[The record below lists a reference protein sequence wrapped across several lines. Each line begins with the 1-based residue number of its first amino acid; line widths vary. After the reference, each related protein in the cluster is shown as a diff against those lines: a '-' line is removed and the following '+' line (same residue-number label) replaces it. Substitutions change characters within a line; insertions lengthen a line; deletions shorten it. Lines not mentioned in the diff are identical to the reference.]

1 MDVKLPF
8 SMIVV
13 SKRNS
18 GKSYLVKHLLK
29 LFMVDNKLFNYIVL
43 FSSTANLSHD
53 FECLP
58 KKSVQE
64 DFSSAK
70 VNKILDFQKAS
81 KDSKNPKQ
89 CLIILDDTIGAKLD
103 PSFKSNLDL
112 LFSRGRHFNIS
123 IIFISQYIK
132 NYISTTIRNN
142 IDYLLFSINNYNVIK
157 IIYDLVVYSGNIKE
171 FIKFVS
177 DKTKNYTFL
186 IYNNLNYSENNF
198 FTIQA
203 PNNIEKFEIKF

>member
-43 FSSTANLSHD
+43 FSSTAHLSKD

-58 KKSVQE
+58 KKAIQE

-103 PSFKSNLDL
+103 PSFKTNLDL

-171 FIKFVS
+171 FIKFVG

>member
-43 FSSTANLSHD
+43 FSSTAHLSKD
-53 FECLP
+53 FDCLP
-58 KKSVQE
+58 KKAIQE

-103 PSFKSNLDL
+103 PSFKTNLDL

-171 FIKFVS
+171 FIKFVG

>member
-1 MDVKLPF
+1 MDVRIPF

-18 GKSYLVKHLLK
+18 GKSYLTKHLLK

-53 FECLP
+53 FDCLP
-58 KKSVQE
+58 KKAIQE

-171 FIKFVS
+171 FIKFVG

>member
-53 FECLP
+53 FDCLP
-58 KKSVQE
+58 KKSIQE

-112 LFSRGRHFNIS
+112 LFSRGRHFNTS

-171 FIKFVS
+171 FIKFVGE
-177 DKTKNYTFL
+177 KTKNYTFL
-186 IYNNLNYSENNF
+186 IYNNLNYSDNNF

>member
-1 MDVKLPF
+1 MG
-8 SMIVV
+8 I
-13 SKRNS
+13 
-18 GKSYLVKHLLK
+18 
-29 LFMVDNKLFNYIVL
+29 
-43 FSSTANLSHD
+43 T
-53 FECLP
+53 
-58 KKSVQE
+58 
-64 DFSSAK
+64 K
-70 VNKILDFQKAS
+70 VNKILDFQKQS

-171 FIKFVS
+171 FITFVG

>member
-18 GKSYLVKHLLK
+18 GKSYLTKHLLK

-43 FSSTANLSHD
+43 FSSTAHLSKD
-53 FECLP
+53 FDCLP
-58 KKSVQE
+58 KKAIQE

-171 FIKFVS
+171 FIKFVG

>member
-43 FSSTANLSHD
+43 FSSTAHLSKD
-53 FECLP
+53 FDCLP

-70 VNKILDFQKAS
+70 VNKILDFQKQY
-81 KDSKNPKQ
+81 KESKNPKQ

-103 PSFKSNLDL
+103 PSFKTNLDL

-171 FIKFVS
+171 FIKFVG